1 MTTAIHPS
9 AIIADG
15 AKIGADVT
23 IGPYCVIGDH
33 VVIGDHCKLHSHVVI
48 DGHTTLGQDNEI
60 YPFAVI
66 GKAPQH
72 VKYHGE
78 ASTLVIGDR
87 NVIRENVTMHPGTEV
102 GTMTTKIGHDNMF
115 FVGCHIAHDCLVGNS
130 TIITNDA
137 MLGGHVEIGDFA
149 YVGGNSAIKQFVR
162 IGQYAMVGGMTG
174 VTADVIPYGNVF
186 GPKASLVG
194 LNLIGLKRRG
204 FDKDQ
209 VSAIRRAYRMLFA
222 DEGTFSERLIEV
234 EQDYGDIDLVA
245 SVLAFIKEGG
255 DSPLCH
261 PERQG

>member
-1 MTTAIHPS
+1 MSSLIHPT

-15 AKIGADVT
+15 AKIGAHVA
-23 IGPYCVIGDH
+23 IGPYSVIGEN
-33 VVIGDHCKLHSHVVI
+33 VVIGDHCTLHSHVVI
-48 DGHTTLGQDNEI
+48 DGHTTLGQNNEI

-72 VKYHGE
+72 TKFHGE

-87 NVIRENVTMHPGTEV
+87 NVIREHVTMHPGTEV
-102 GTMTTKIGHDNMF
+102 GTMTTVVGDDNMF
-115 FVGCHIAHDCLVGNS
+115 FVGCHVAHDCIVGNS

-174 VTADVIPYGNVF
+174 VTADVIPFGNVF
-186 GPKASLVG
+186 GPKAALVG

-204 FDKDQ
+204 FGKDEI
-209 VSAIRRAYRMLFA
+209 SAIRRAYRMLFA
-222 DEGTFSERLIEV
+222 DEGTFSERLVEV

-245 SVLAFIKEGG
+245 SVLRFIKEGG
-255 DSPLCH
+255 DNPLCH